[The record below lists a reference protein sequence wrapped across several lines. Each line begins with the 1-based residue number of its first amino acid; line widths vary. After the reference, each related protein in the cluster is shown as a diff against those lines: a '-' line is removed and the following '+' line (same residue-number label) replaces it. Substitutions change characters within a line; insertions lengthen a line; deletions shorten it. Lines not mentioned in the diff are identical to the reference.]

1 VPGAA
6 HVLRQGRTIR
16 PANLRKHLMQT
27 VVEWYAGGGPV
38 MHYVLGTA
46 AVGLAVVLE
55 RLYVV
60 VVRAK
65 TNARLFIERVISL
78 VRAGKVDEAIR
89 VCASSRTAVADVA
102 LLLLRSRTHDEE
114 DLNNVA
120 HAAELSVSPR
130 LTKRLRYLP
139 SLAAVAV
146 LIGTAGSL
154 LALGDGI
161 ALATSLRPAVLG
173 LFVAAVLILAH
184 AYLERQAES
193 ITEQMDELSVRLINA
208 LIDAPDVRLGHR

>member
-1 VPGAA
+1 
-6 HVLRQGRTIR
+6 
-16 PANLRKHLMQT
+16 MQT

-38 MHYVLGTA
+38 MHYILATA

-65 TNARLFIERVISL
+65 TNARLFIERVITL

-114 DLNNVA
+114 DLHNVA

-139 SLAAVAV
+139 SLGAVAV
-146 LIGTAGSL
+146 LIGTAGTL
-154 LALGDGI
+154 HAVGEGT
-161 ALATSLRPAVLG
+161 ALATSLRPAEFG
-173 LFVAAVLILAH
+173 LVVAAALVLVH
-184 AYLERQAES
+184 TYLESQAES
-193 ITEQMDELSVRLINA
+193 IVEQIDELSVRLINA
-208 LIDAPDVRLGHR
+208 LIDRPDVRLGHR

>member
-1 VPGAA
+1 M
-6 HVLRQGRTIR
+6 HTL
-16 PANLRKHLMQT
+16 
-27 VVEWYAGGGPV
+27 VEWYAGGGPV
-38 MHYVLGTA
+38 MHYVLVTA
-46 AVGLAVVLE
+46 VVGLAVVLE

-89 VCASSRTAVADVA
+89 LCASSRTAVADVA

-114 DLNNVA
+114 DLDNVA
-120 HAAELSVSPR
+120 HAAELSLSPR

-139 SLAAVAV
+139 SLAVVAV
-146 LIGTAGSL
+146 LIGTAGTLS
-154 LALGDGI
+154 AVGGGR
-161 ALATSLRPAVLG
+161 ALAIGLRPAVFG
-173 LFVAAVLILAH
+173 LLVAAALVLAH

-193 ITEQMDELSVRLINA
+193 IVEQIDELSVRLINA